1 MKRIAK
7 AKGWEEVGNSDPQ
20 KLLEASDKYR
30 EDRAQARYDS
40 LTTPIE
46 VRSE

>member
-7 AKGWEEVGNSDPQ
+7 AKGWEEAGNTDPE
-20 KLLEASDKYR
+20 KLLNASDKYR
-30 EDRAQARYDS
+30 EDKAQARYDS
-40 LTTPIE
+40 LTAPIE